1 MSPEL
6 RTPPQ
11 GELLAGFERLDERTP
26 RVRFRGV
33 TAGHGPPVLLL
44 HGYPQTHVA
53 WHAVA
58 PRLSAHYTLVI
69 PDLPGYGDSEVL
81 DAGPWHKRAVA
92 EELLALM
99 QQLGHQRFGVVGHDR
114 GARSGYRLALDHP
127 ASVFAFASL
136 AVVPIHDVW
145 PALDRAYAMS
155 VFHWFLLA
163 QPGDLTER
171 LLSGDPDF
179 FLDTTLDR
187 MADGIGSLHPLAV
200 ASYRDAFRKPSV
212 RRAIIE
218 DYRAS
223 HGPDAEHDA
232 ADVAAG
238 RKIACAVLV
247 LWAAERL
254 VADGMD
260 APAGLTAAQVWRRWA
275 DDVKGL
281 EVDCGHLVPEH
292 APDETLNALI
302 PFLARGAL
310 APYLTGAR
318 G

>member
-1 MSPEL
+1 MNPEPSTTS
-6 RTPPQ
+6 R
-11 GELLAGFERLDERTP
+11 GELFANFERLDERTP
-26 RVRFRGV
+26 RARFRGV
-33 TAGHGPPVLLL
+33 TAGNGPPVLLL
-44 HGYPQTHVA
+44 HGYPQTHAA
-53 WHAVA
+53 WHVVA
-58 PRLSAHYTLVI
+58 PRLAAHHTLVI
-69 PDLPGYGDSEVL
+69 PDLPGYGESELL

-99 QQLGHQRFGVVGHDR
+99 HQLGHQRFGVVGHDR

-127 ASVFAFASL
+127 ESVFAFASL

-145 PALDRAYAMS
+145 PALDRSYAMS

-171 LLSGDPDF
+171 LLSSDPDF

-187 MADGIGSLHPLAV
+187 MAGGIDSLHPLAV
-200 ASYRDAFRKPSV
+200 ASYREAFRKTTV

-223 HGPDAEHDA
+223 HGADAAHDA
-232 ADVAAG
+232 SDVAAG

-254 VADGMD
+254 VASGME
-260 APAGLTAAQVWRRWA
+260 APSGLSAAQVWQRWA
-275 DDVKGL
+275 ADVRGI
-281 EVDCGHLVPEH
+281 EVSCGHLIPEQ
-292 APDETLNALI
+292 APDETLDALI
-302 PFLARGAL
+302 PFLNRGAMT
-310 APYLTGAR
+310 PCMGGA
-318 G
+318 